1 MISNLPAIV
10 FIAPEENA
18 TVKAPVAP
26 FDIRV
31 LPLGILN
38 DASVKVVAVEVAA

>member
-1 MISNLPAIV
+1 MV

-18 TVKAPVAP
+18 TVKAPVVP

-31 LPLGILN
+31 LPLGMVT
-38 DASVKVVAVEVAA
+38 DPSVKVVAVEVAA